1 MRSEASLLRILRH
14 LGALVTFFVL
24 LGCAGAGPQP
34 PLADSFSV
42 DQLRQLLPSDA
53 ILLGEQHDAPDHQR
67 LHLLTVETLA
77 SQKTLAALTLEM
89 ASQGRST
96 ESLGPDAAEDQVRAA
111 LQWDAE
117 AWPWAAYAPA
127 VMAAVRAGV
136 PVLGANLPAIQLR
149 QAMGNSGLDGLLSG
163 PALKAQQQK
172 IRLGHCDLLPES
184 QISPMTRVQIARDIS
199 MAQTIALA
207 ARPGKT
213 VVLLAGNGH
222 VDRTL
227 GVPQHLPPGFKAK
240 AVLLGAAQ
248 ASDALKN
255 TAAFDQT
262 WPAKPAPPV
271 DYCANF
277 TAQQARQRPAT
288 IQKQ

>member
-1 MRSEASLLRILRH
+1 LRREASLVRILHH
-14 LGALVTFFVL
+14 LWALTAFFVL
-24 LGCAGAGPQP
+24 LGCGAAGPQSP
-34 PLADSFSV
+34 SPDSV
-42 DQLRQLLPSDA
+42 HIDQLRQLLPADA

-77 SQKTLAALTLEM
+77 TQQTLAALTLEM
-89 ASQGRST
+89 ANQGSST
-96 ESLGPDAAEDQVRAA
+96 EALNRDATEDQVRAA
-111 LQWDAE
+111 LHWDLE
-117 AWPWAAYAPA
+117 AWPWAAYGPA

-136 PVLGANLPAIQLR
+136 PVLGANLPATQRR
-149 QAMGNSGLDGLLSG
+149 QAMANAGLDSLLPG

-172 IRLGHCDLLPES
+172 IRLGHCDLLPEN
-184 QISPMTRVQIARDIS
+184 QISPMTRIQIARDIS
-199 MAQTIALA
+199 MAQTIVQA

-227 GVPQHLPPGFKAK
+227 GVPQHLPPEFKVK
-240 AVLLGAAQ
+240 TVLFSATQ
-248 ASDALKN
+248 APDAIKN
-255 TAAFDQT
+255 TAEFDQI
-262 WPAKPAPPV
+262 WLAKPAPAV

-277 TAQQARQRPAT
+277 SAQQARQPPAT

>member
-1 MRSEASLLRILRH
+1 MA
-14 LGALVTFFVL
+14 L
-24 LGCAGAGPQP
+24 LGCTSGPSP
-34 PLADSFSV
+34 SNPSDSLYIS
-42 DQLRQLLPSDA
+42 QLRQLLPADA
-53 ILLGEQHDAPDHQR
+53 ILMGEQHDAPDHQR
-67 LHLLTVETLA
+67 LHRMVVETLA
-77 SQKTLAALTLEM
+77 TQQTLAALALEM
-89 ASQGRST
+89 ASQGSST
-96 ESLGPDAAEDQVRAA
+96 AALKPDATEDQVRTA
-111 LQWDAE
+111 LHWDLE
-117 AWPWAAYAPA
+117 AWPWPAYGPA

-136 PVLGANLPAIQLR
+136 PVLGANLPATRLR
-149 QAMGNSGLDGLLSG
+149 EAMANTGLDSLLPG

-213 VVLLAGNGH
+213 VVLLTGNGH
-222 VDRTL
+222 ADRRL
-227 GVPQHLPPGFKAK
+227 GVPQHLPPGFKVK
-240 AVLLGAAQ
+240 TVLLGAEQAQ
-248 ASDALKN
+248 SAIEN
-255 TAAFDQT
+255 TAEFDQT

-277 TAQQARQRPAT
+277 TAQQARQPPAT